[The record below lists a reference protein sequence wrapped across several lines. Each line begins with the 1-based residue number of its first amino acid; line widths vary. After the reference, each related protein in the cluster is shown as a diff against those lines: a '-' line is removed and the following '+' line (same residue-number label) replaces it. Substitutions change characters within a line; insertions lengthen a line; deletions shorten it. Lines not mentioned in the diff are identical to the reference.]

1 LRGRCAG
8 RGALFVRNAPM
19 MQSAHQKIVVAERY
33 FRTGKLQACEA
44 LLRQLIRRDKAL
56 SKAYELL
63 AYICGNRDQFEECEE
78 LLLKASSLRGCSAE
92 ALFYLGRVQLRR
104 GQARA
109 ALRSFQRALARG
121 GDFFEAW
128 HETGVAHSALGE
140 QERAL
145 AAFRRALAID
155 AGSSELHANLART
168 LVELHRF
175 DDALRHC
182 DRALASNPELV
193 RAWADRGL
201 ALAELGRGPQALQSC
216 EQALALAPQD
226 SAARMTHAMVLARL
240 GRHAEAQAVHAEIAK
255 LPPDSA
261 YERGHWLYN
270 TMLMCR
276 WSGWAPMVADT
287 LARVGAGEKAAVPF
301 SLLATPACP
310 ATLLACARTYAQDQ
324 YPQRGGTSVFASGPS
339 KQKLRVGYFSS
350 DFRNHATSQLMVRLF
365 ECHDRRRFEWL
376 GFAFGPM
383 TADPMTA
390 RVAAAFDRF
399 IDVADR
405 SDAEVASLARAE
417 GIDIAIDLNG
427 FTEGARPSIFAHRA
441 APVQVNYLGF
451 PASMGCDFIDYIV
464 ADATLIRPGEYGHYA
479 EKVVVL
485 PGSYQA
491 NDDTK
496 AIGDARPTR
505 ESLGLPP
512 QGMVFAC
519 FNNSYKITPDV
530 FEVWMRL
537 LHRVPGSV
545 LWLLRGSDAAV
556 AGIEAEAIA
565 HGVEAGRVVWAERM
579 PLADHLARHAHADL
593 FLDTFH
599 YNAHTTCSD
608 ALWAGLP
615 VLTLA
620 GRTFAS
626 RVAASL
632 LNTIGLPELVTRSVE
647 SYEALALSLATS
659 PAKLAAL
666 RRRLHRNR
674 TETPLFD
681 TPLFA
686 KRIEAAFEA
695 MWDRHRLGLPPDHIH
710 VAGS

>member
-1 LRGRCAG
+1 
-8 RGALFVRNAPM
+8 M
-19 MQSAHQKIVVAERY
+19 MQTTHQKIVVAERY
-33 FRTGKLQACEA
+33 FRTGQLQVCEE
-44 LLRQLIRRDKAL
+44 LLRQLIRRGKAL
-56 SKAYELL
+56 PRACELL
-63 AYICGNRDQFEECEE
+63 AYICGNRDQLEECEE
-78 LLLKASSLRGCSAE
+78 LLLKASTLRGCSAE
-92 ALFYLGRVQLRR
+92 ALFYLGKVQLQR

-109 ALRSFQRALARG
+109 ALRSFQRAIARG

-128 HETGVAHSALGE
+128 HETGVAHSALGDH
-140 QERAL
+140 ERAL
-145 AAFRRALAID
+145 AAFQRALDID
-155 AGSSELHANLART
+155 AGSPVLYANLART
-168 LVELHRF
+168 LAELHRF
-175 DDALRHC
+175 DEALRHC
-182 DRALASNPELV
+182 DRALASDPELV

-201 ALAELGRGPQALQSC
+201 ALAELGRGPEALRSC

-226 SAARMTHAMVLARL
+226 SAALMTHAMILARL
-240 GRHAEAQAVHAEIAK
+240 GRHAEAHAVHAEIAK

-276 WSGWAPMVADT
+276 WSWWAPMVADM

-324 YPQRGGTSVFASGPS
+324 YPKREGTAGFASCPS

-365 ECHDRRRFEWL
+365 ECHDRQRFEL
-376 GFAFGPM
+376 FGFAFGPA
-383 TADPMTA
+383 TADPMTR

-399 IDVADR
+399 MDVADR
-405 SDAEVASLARAE
+405 SDAQIASLARAE
-417 GIDIAIDLNG
+417 GIDIAVDLNG
-427 FTEGARPSIFAHRA
+427 FTEGARPSIFARRA

-451 PASMGCDFIDYIV
+451 PASMGCDFMDYIV
-464 ADATLIRPGEYGHYA
+464 ADATLIRPDEYGHYA
-479 EKVVVL
+479 EKVVIL

-496 AIGDARPTR
+496 AIGDAASTR
-505 ESLGLPP
+505 KDMGLPP
-512 QGMVFAC
+512 QGVVFAC
-519 FNNSYKITPDV
+519 FNNNYKITPDV

-537 LHRVPGSV
+537 LRQVPGSV

-565 HGVEAGRVVWAERM
+565 HGVESGRVVWAERL

-632 LNTIGLPELVTRSVE
+632 LNTIGLPELVTRCVDE
-647 SYEALALSLATS
+647 YEAAALSLATS
-659 PAKLAAL
+659 PEKLADL
-666 RRRLHRNR
+666 RRRLDCNR

-686 KRIEAAFEA
+686 RRIETAFAA

-710 VAGS
+710 VAAS